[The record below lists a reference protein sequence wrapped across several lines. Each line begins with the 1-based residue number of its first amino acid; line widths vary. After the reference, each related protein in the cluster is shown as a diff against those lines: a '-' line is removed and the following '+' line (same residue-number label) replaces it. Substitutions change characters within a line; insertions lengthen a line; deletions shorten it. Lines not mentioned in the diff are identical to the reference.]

1 MVQLYEHQ
9 KQVLEQIKDKR
20 KCLLALDM
28 GLGKTYTATEK
39 LTTFQFKHC
48 LVICPKSL
56 IPMWLK
62 HFEQNYPQYKVNNYA
77 KTKEIIEGIN
87 ILNYDIVF
95 RREELFKLR
104 KLTVIIDECVALSNI
119 TSKRTKAVM
128 KLDIENLIM
137 LSGSI
142 GKGRYENLYPL
153 AKLLGAKCN
162 KQQFYDRY
170 VVQKELPLKDKP
182 FPIKIIVGYKNCE
195 ELRRNM
201 RKVGTVFMKS
211 EEAVSLPKQN
221 FIQIDIDDT
230 PEYKRFLKDRII
242 TLEGETLVGDCTFK
256 KILYERALCGVY
268 NKNKHEA
275 FKDLLDSTD
284 DRVIV
289 FYNFWHELDVLE
301 KLTDRPKSYVNG
313 KMRDLE
319 NYEKHDNSI
328 TFINYASGSSGLNL
342 QKANKIVYFSL
353 PLSCEFYMQ
362 SLKRIHRI
370 GQEKPCF
377 YYFLIVGNSIEEKI
391 QKALKRGED
400 YTNFLFEKGE

>member
-1 MVQLYEHQ
+1 MVELYEHQ
-9 KQVLEQIKDKR
+9 KRVLEQIKDKNR
-20 KCLLALDM
+20 CLLALDM

-39 LTTFQFKHC
+39 LTTFSFKHC

-95 RREELFKLR
+95 RREELFKLK

-119 TSKRTKAVM
+119 ASKRTKAVM

-142 GKGRYENLYPL
+142 GKGHYENLFSL
-153 AKLLGAKCN
+153 AKLLGAKCT

-170 VVQKELPLKDKP
+170 IVQRELPLKDKP

-195 ELRRNM
+195 ELRSNM

-221 FIQIDIDDT
+221 FIKIDIDDT

-256 KILYERALCGVY
+256 KMLYERALCGVY
-268 NKNKHEA
+268 NKNKHEV

-284 DRVIV
+284 DRLIV
-289 FYNFWHELDVLE
+289 FYNFWHELDILE
-301 KLTDRPKSYVNG
+301 TLTDRPKSYVNG
-313 KMRDLE
+313 KVRDLT
-319 NYEKHDNSI
+319 NYENKENGIS
-328 TFINYASGSSGLNL
+328 FINYASGSSGLNL
-342 QKANKIVYFSL
+342 QKANKIIYFTP

-362 SLKRIHRI
+362 SLKRIHRL

-377 YYFLIVGNSIEEKI
+377 YYFLAVKNSIEDKI
-391 QKALKRGED
+391 YKALKKGED

>member
-9 KQVLEQIKDKR
+9 KMVLREIEGKK
-20 KCLLALDM
+20 KCLLAMAM
-28 GLGKTYTATEK
+28 GTGKTYTATEK
-39 LTTFQFKHC
+39 LTTFDFKHC

-56 IPMWLK
+56 IPMWIK
-62 HFEQNYPQYKVNNYA
+62 HLEQNYPQYKVNNYA
-77 KTKEIIEGIN
+77 KTKKIIEGIN

-95 RREELFKLR
+95 RREELFRLK

-153 AKLLGAKCN
+153 AKLLGAKCT

-170 VVQKELPLKDKP
+170 IVQRELPLKDKP
-182 FPIKIIVGYKNCE
+182 FPIKIIVGYKNCD
-195 ELRRNM
+195 ELRKNM
-201 RKVGTVFMKS
+201 RKVGTVFLKS

-256 KILYERALCGVY
+256 KMLYERALCGVY

-284 DRVIV
+284 DRVVV
-289 FYNFWHELDVLE
+289 FYNFWHELDILE

-313 KMRDLE
+313 KVRDLD
-319 NYEKHDNSI
+319 NYEKEENSV

-342 QKANKIVYFSL
+342 QKANKIIYFSL

-370 GQEKPCF
+370 GQDKPCF
-377 YYFLIVGNSIEEKI
+377 YYFMIVQNSIEEKI
-391 QKALKRGED
+391 QKALKKGVD
-400 YTNFLFEKGE
+400 YTEFLFESGE